1 MPSFSERTL
10 VLAIGNASRGDDGLG
25 WAFADAVEASG
36 FPGTIAQR
44 YQLQIEDA
52 ELCSH
57 YEQVVFVDAWKTA
70 QTTLWEWMPCTPS
83 REAAFT
89 THALSPQAVLYL
101 CESVF
106 DCRPEAWLLL
116 LRGTQW
122 ELGQPLSATAQDA
135 LAQGV
140 KSFCASTNQSLR

>member
-1 MPSFSERTL
+1 MPVFSARTL

-36 FPGTIAQR
+36 FPGTVAQR

-52 ELCSH
+52 EWCSH
-57 YEQVVFVDAWKTA
+57 YEQVLFVDAWKTE
-70 QTTLWEWMPCTPS
+70 QHVPFSLIPCTPS
-83 REAAFT
+83 REASFT

-101 CESVF
+101 CESIF

-122 ELGQPLSATAQDA
+122 ELGQPLSAQARKSLEMGLDFFDA
-135 LAQGV
+135 FLP
-140 KSFCASTNQSLR
+140 STS